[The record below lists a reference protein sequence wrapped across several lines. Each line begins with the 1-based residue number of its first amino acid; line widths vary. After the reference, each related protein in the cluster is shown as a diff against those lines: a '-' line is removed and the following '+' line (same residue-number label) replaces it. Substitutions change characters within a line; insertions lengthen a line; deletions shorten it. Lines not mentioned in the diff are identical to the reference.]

1 MLCYGGKQMLGIGII
16 FFHALMSAAI
26 WLVDSA
32 FLSFY
37 AEIELAAALWS
48 GASMLRLGV
57 RIFIVGMLMIYS
69 LMRVHQLRRENGYY
83 SDFDNKRRAEDAYYG
98 NNESRLKSERVLYHC
113 QALANY
119 FNMTEEAHDA
129 LRVLCYCHDIGKV
142 GVPQD
147 ILYKPQLTAE
157 ERRIYD
163 QHCEHG
169 ARIAA
174 QLEQTSCAAELILY
188 HHEYY
193 NGSGVYGLY
202 GNDIPLGCRIFAV
215 AWAYDCMVH
224 PQKRMSSMVCNEA
237 LQELRYYE
245 GTAFDPEVVEAFI
258 KLMSKNRLLA
268 PLGQRDYAYGRN

>member
-1 MLCYGGKQMLGIGII
+1 MLGIGII
-16 FFHALMSAAI
+16 LFHALMSAAI
-26 WLVDSA
+26 WMVDSA

-37 AEIELAAALWS
+37 AEIEFAAALWS
-48 GASMLRLGV
+48 GASALRLGV
-57 RIFIVGMLMIYS
+57 RLFIIVMLMIYS
-69 LMRVHQLRRENGYY
+69 FMRVHQLRRENGYY
-83 SDFDNKRRAEDAYYG
+83 SDFDKLKKAEDAYYG

-119 FNMTEEAHDA
+119 FNMTAEDHDA

-142 GVPQD
+142 SVPQN
-147 ILYKPQLTAE
+147 ILYKQQLNVD
-157 ERRIYD
+157 ERRTYD
-163 QHCEHG
+163 LHTEFG
-169 ARIAA
+169 AQIAA
-174 QLEQTSCAAELILY
+174 QLEQTRCGAELIRY

-193 NGSGVYGLY
+193 NGSGVFGLH

-224 PQKRMSSMVCNEA
+224 PQKRMRSMVCDEA

-268 PLGQRDYAYGRN
+268 PLGQREYAYGRN